1 MVFNNNLLL
10 GAAGAAGGYTIDQSI
25 RFNDNDSAYLSRTP
39 GSAGNRKT
47 WTFSSWVKRANL
59 FNGSVPQIIFSA
71 ANGSTLDFI
80 MQFGQSDD
88 TLRISDYSS
97 GSASNLI
104 TTQLFRDPS
113 AWYHFVLQY
122 DTTQATSSDRM
133 KLYVNG
139 TQVTAFGTAS
149 YPSLNYDSAV
159 NNNLAH
165 NISRGAYSANG
176 YFDGYQAEINFIDG
190 TALDASSFGKVDST
204 TGQWVPIAYTGSYGT
219 NGFYITGE
227 DSADLGADYSGN
239 GNNFTSSGLAT
250 TDQMLD
256 TPTDNFCTFNSVTGQ
271 AQTLSEGNLKSTISA
286 SQGVSLG
293 TVAVTSGKWYWEV
306 TNGNTNAGGSRKVI
320 GIVDVDNFIITS
332 GEYFVDDAYGWGYVE
347 NGTKENNNSQSAYG
361 SVFDTAGKIVGV
373 ALDLDNGAIWFSN
386 DGTWQNSA
394 TVGEIET
401 GTTTNAAF
409 TSLSG
414 RFVPAYSDFSGN
426 ATVNFGQSAFTHTPP
441 TGFVALSTAAL
452 PDPTI
457 ADPSAHFNTILYTG
471 NGSATT
477 RSFTGVGF
485 QPDFVWKKIRS
496 GADHHWLHDA
506 VRGADKGL
514 NSNRTD
520 AEYTSTRLTSFD
532 SDGFSF
538 ATSDPDTNGS
548 GSTYVAWNWKAGNGT
563 ASNTDGTIT
572 STVSANQTAGFSVIG
587 YTGNG
592 TAGATVGHG
601 LGIKPSWLVCKNR
614 DGVEQWII
622 YDSINGATKYMLLNS
637 SNLPATSSGA
647 WNDTEPTSSV
657 VTLGGGG
664 FGTNVSSNAMI
675 MYAFAEVEGFSKF
688 GSYVATASTD
698 GPFVYCGFRPAW
710 VIFFMIAGSGA
721 GRSILDSVRDP
732 YNPEDSILQ
741 ANTTAAE
748 SSGSSYYTDFLSN
761 GFKLRTSS
769 DFNGSGRTVAYL
781 AFAESP
787 FKYANAR

>member
-122 DTTQATSSDRM
+122 DTTQATSSNRM

-149 YPSLNYDSAV
+149 YPSLNYNSAV
-159 NNNLAH
+159 NNNIAH

-190 TALDASSFGKVDST
+190 QALDPTSFGKYNADGV
-204 TGQWVPIAYTGSYGT
+204 WVPIKYTGSYGT
-219 NGFYITGE
+219 NGFYITGATA
-227 DSADLGADYSGN
+227 SDLGEDFSGN
-239 GNNFTSSGLAT
+239 NNDFTSSGLAT

-256 TPTDNFCTFNSVTGQ
+256 TPTDNFGTFNYVTGQ
-271 AQTLSEGNLKSTISA
+271 AQTLSDGNLKSTISA

-306 TNGNTNAGGSRKVI
+306 TNGNNNIGGSRKAL

-347 NGTKENNNSQSAYG
+347 NGNKENNNSQSAYG
-361 SVFDTAGKIVGV
+361 NVFDTAGKIVGV

-394 TVGEIET
+394 TVGEIEA

-414 RFVPAYSDFSGN
+414 TFVPAYSDFSGN
-426 ATVNFGQSAFTHTPP
+426 ATANFGQSAFTYTPP
-441 TGFVALSTAAL
+441 TGFKALSTANLA
-452 PDPTI
+452 DTTI
-457 ADPSAHFNTILYTG
+457 
-471 NGSATT
+471 TT
-477 RSFTGVGF
+477 SGSFTG
-485 QPDFVWKKIRS
+485 
-496 GADHHWLHDA
+496 
-506 VRGADKGL
+506 
-514 NSNRTD
+514 
-520 AEYTSTRLTSFD
+520 
-532 SDGFSF
+532 
-538 ATSDPDTNGS
+538 
-548 GSTYVAWNWKAGNGT
+548 
-563 ASNTDGTIT
+563 
-572 STVSANQTAGFSVIG
+572 
-587 YTGNG
+587 
-592 TAGATVGHG
+592 
-601 LGIKPSWLVCKNR
+601 
-614 DGVEQWII
+614 
-622 YDSINGATKYMLLNS
+622 
-637 SNLPATSSGA
+637 
-647 WNDTEPTSSV
+647 
-657 VTLGGGG
+657 
-664 FGTNVSSNAMI
+664 NA
-675 MYAFAEVEGFSKF
+675 AA
-688 GSYVATASTD
+688 D
-698 GPFVYCGFRPAW
+698 GPFIYLNGVPTAMTINGN
-710 VIFFMIAGSGA
+710 
-721 GRSILDSVRDP
+721 SVTFATHADK
-732 YNPEDSILQ
+732 L
-741 ANTTAAE
+741 A
-748 SSGSSYYTDFLSN
+748 N
-761 GFKLRTSS
+761 GFKVRSS
-769 DFNGSGRTVAYL
+769 SASYNTVGSNTYSISTTAQ
-781 AFAESP
+781 AF
-787 FKYANAR
+787 KNANAQENP